1 MKAGADKSN
10 VDSFDTEFH
19 FIEGTAVIY
28 TPDPEQLAKKTE
40 SLGSIMN
47 TGTPLP
53 IRLGKSPLVE
63 ALFEIRFQAQGPA
76 SSILPGFLY
85 TKLGCTEITKT
96 PHAEIPD
103 QIRQT
108 APELKFLPLTRL
120 TWDKYF
126 ISLGDNNIVISSGYP
141 YSGWPN
147 FKQAIKKILSIAH
160 ELGLIGNIDRYSLK
174 YLDIF
179 EMPGFTA
186 PGDGLSFNVGFPG
199 IDNDMRTTHL
209 RTEIPKGSQ
218 HHIIQ
223 YFGEAQGN
231 LPGGTVKKGQMLD
244 IDSIQ
249 NLEKT
254 NLEHLLSN
262 FDSFMDKLHTPNKQL
277 FFNLISTEGLK
288 ALEPD
293 YE

>member
-1 MKAGADKSN
+1 
-10 VDSFDTEFH
+10 
-19 FIEGTAVIY
+19 
-28 TPDPEQLAKKTE
+28 
-40 SLGSIMN
+40 MN

-53 IRLGKSPLVE
+53 TRLGKSPLVE

-76 SSILPGFLY
+76 TSILPGFLY
-85 TKLGCTEITKT
+85 TKLGCTEIIKT

-103 QIRQT
+103 QIRKS
-108 APELKFLPLTRL
+108 APELMFLPTTRL
-120 TWDKYF
+120 KWGRYF
-126 ISLGDNNIVISSGYP
+126 VSLGDNNIVISSGYP
-141 YSGWPN
+141 YDGWPIL
-147 FKQAIKKILSIAH
+147 KEAIQKILSIAA
-160 ELGLIGNIDRYSLK
+160 ELQLIGNVERYSLK

-179 EMPGFTA
+179 DMPGFTT
-186 PGDGLSFNVGFPG
+186 PGDGLAFNVGFPG

-231 LPGGTVKKGQMLD
+231 LPGGVVKKGQMLD

-249 NLEKT
+249 NLETT
-254 NLEHLLSN
+254 NLNQLLSD
-262 FDSFMDKLHTPNKQL
+262 FDSFMDKLHTPNKHL
-277 FFNLISTEGLK
+277 FFNLISPEGLR
-288 ALEPD
+288 ALEPI

>member
-1 MKAGADKSN
+1 
-10 VDSFDTEFH
+10 
-19 FIEGTAVIY
+19 
-28 TPDPEQLAKKTE
+28 
-40 SLGSIMN
+40 MN

-53 IRLGKSPLVE
+53 VRLGKSPLVE
-63 ALFEIRFQAQGPA
+63 ALFEVRFQAQGPA

-85 TKLGCTEITKT
+85 TKLGCTEIIKT

-103 QIRQT
+103 QIRLS
-108 APELKFLPLTRL
+108 APELMFVPLTRL
-120 TWDKYF
+120 KWDSYF

-141 YSGWPN
+141 YDGWPK
-147 FKQAIKKILSIAH
+147 FKQVIHTVLSTAA
-160 ELGLIGNIDRYSLK
+160 ELGLIGQIDRFSLK

-179 EMPGFTA
+179 DMPGFTT

-199 IDNDMRTTHL
+199 IDNNMRSTHL

-231 LPGGTVKKGQMLD
+231 LPGGSVKKGQMLD

-249 NLEKT
+249 SLEKT
-254 NLEHLLSN
+254 TLKQLISD
-262 FDSFMDKLHTPNKQL
+262 FDSFMNKLHTPNKQL
-277 FFNLISTEGLK
+277 FFNLISPEGLR
-288 ALEPD
+288 ALEPI